1 MVIIAKKVKCNGRRF
16 QGYEH
21 FVKVTN
27 GDILLY
33 YMHDGSETLA
43 TAKPTRAVF
52 SNGREYTCYGDTW
65 EALPHFGDGITDPA
79 DVAEIEELA
88 NKAVNVPVHY
98 VDELDHFEVLDI

>member
-1 MVIIAKKVKCNGRRF
+1 MVIITNKVKCNGRKF
-16 QGYEH
+16 QGYEY
-21 FVKVTN
+21 FVKTTN

-52 SNGREYTCYGDTW
+52 SNGREYTRYGDTW

-79 DVAEIEELA
+79 DVAAIEALA
-88 NKAVNVPVHY
+88 NKAVNVPVYYVGENEHY
-98 VDELDHFEVLDI
+98 QVIDI